1 MTAQQADVVSR
12 MDDPLLAG
20 LDAYIVGGAVRD
32 GLLGLPCGDRDWVV
46 VGASPKQMQDRGF
59 VPVGADF
66 PVFLHPVTKE
76 EFALARTER
85 KSGRGYK
92 GFTFYT
98 GVEVTLEQDLARRD
112 LTINA
117 MAQRPDGEIVDPY
130 GGQQDL
136 ALRVLQHVG
145 PAFEE
150 DPVRI
155 LRLARFAARFT
166 EFEVASST
174 MTLCKKMVADG
185 EVDHLVPERMW
196 QEISRGLRSEQPS
209 RMFHVLQDCDA
220 LDVIMPGYVFDEAL
234 GRQLDHA
241 RIELDPPL
249 QTMYALAMY
258 RTEDRKTLATALRA
272 TSECAQWA
280 ELFPVILDALSHP
293 LDCRSPECPEIM
305 LSLIERGDGLRRPQ
319 RMLDLM
325 KLAAWLLGQ
334 THDEW
339 LDAVHAVRAVDAGA
353 IARPLASEGPHAIS
367 AAVRQARLDA
377 VRQAQS

>member
-1 MTAQQADVVSR
+1 MIR
-12 MDDPLLAG
+12 IDDPLLAG
-20 LDAYIVGGAVRD
+20 LDVYIVGGAVRD
-32 GLLGLPCGDRDWVV
+32 GLLGLVCGDRDWVV
-46 VGASPKQMQDRGF
+46 VGAGPDQMQDRGF
-59 VPVGADF
+59 LPVGADF

-98 GVEVTLEQDLARRD
+98 GCEVTLEQDLARRD

-136 ALRVLQHVG
+136 ERRVLRHVG

-166 EFEVASST
+166 EFDVAET
-174 MTLCKKMVADG
+174 TLALCRKMVADG

-196 QEISRGLRSEQPS
+196 QEISRGLRSEKPS
-209 RMFHVLQDCDA
+209 RMFQVLQDCDA
-220 LDVIMPGYVFDEAL
+220 LGVIMPGFVFDEAL
-234 GRQLDHA
+234 GHQLDRA
-241 RIELDPPL
+241 RRELDPPL

-258 RTEDRKTLATALRA
+258 RTEDRKSLATGLRA

-280 ELFPVILDALSHP
+280 ELFPVILQALSRP
-293 LDCRSPECPEIM
+293 PEQVSPDTAQAM
-305 LSLIERGDGLRRPQ
+305 LSLIEKADGLRRPE
-319 RMLDLM
+319 RMEALLT
-325 KLAAWLLGQ
+325 LTAWLLG
-334 THDEW
+334 HDQIGW
-339 LDAVHAVRAVDAGA
+339 VNALRAARSVDAGA
-353 IARPLASEGPHAIS
+353 IARPLASAGAQAIS
-367 AAVRQARLDA
+367 SAVRQARLEA
-377 VRQAQS
+377 VRQTQS